1 MTTNEKNHIRA
12 LRLFSERQYDG
23 HHFKRVREHY
33 AHAREK
39 HPYFCDMIEPPAPT
53 DKARK
58 TQNNQLEWT
67 RLIIKTD
74 ARRGNLQFGDLL
86 ECEVREAYEALY
98 NGDKS
103 QAVEELYD
111 CIAVCLRAIDVI
123 EGRQKLGK
131 PEAISGNEAE
141 K

>member
-1 MTTNEKNHIRA
+1 MRPIDACWVHADPILKHYNHA
-12 LRLFSERQYDG
+12 
-23 HHFKRVREHY
+23 K
-33 AHAREK
+33 EK
-39 HPYFCDMIEPPAPT
+39 HPYFCDMIESPAPT
-53 DKARK
+53 NRGKKA
-58 TQNNQLEWT
+58 QNDQLEWT

-74 ARRGNLQFGDLL
+74 ARRGSLRFGDLL

-98 NGDKS
+98 NGDKA

-111 CIAVCLRAIDVI
+111 CIAVCLRAIDVL

-131 PEAISGNEAE
+131 PEGES

>member
-1 MTTNEKNHIRA
+1 MKQEDAYVCSIHGGRIA
-12 LRLFSERQYDG
+12 S
-23 HHFKRVREHY
+23 HY
-33 AHAREK
+33 LHAREK
-39 HPYFCDMIEPPAPT
+39 HPYFCDMIEPPVPT
-53 DKARK
+53 DKAK
-58 TQNNQLEWT
+58 KAQNDQLEWT

-74 ARRGNLQFGDLL
+74 ARRGSLRFGDLL

-98 NGDKS
+98 NGDKA

-131 PEAISGNEAE
+131 PEEGEG